1 MAESVFQRA
10 LRLLYER
17 RLEQL
22 GLSGSVSVTERDP
35 GDGGPAP
42 AAVTV
47 TERKGGQPA
56 GPTP

>member
-17 RLEQL
+17 RLQQL
-22 GLSGSVSVTERDP
+22 GLT
-35 GDGGPAP
+35 

-47 TERKGGQPA
+47 TERKDREDQRPGGP
-56 GPTP
+56 PP

>member
-22 GLSGSVSVTERDP
+22 GLT
-35 GDGGPAP
+35 AT
-42 AAVTV
+42 VTV
-47 TERKGGQPA
+47 RKDREDGR
-56 GPTP
+56 GPP